1 MEISMTEIIPSHN
14 EKLLLVKRAKQGDK
28 NAFCNLIR
36 EHKSC
41 MYGVAKSILNEEE
54 DIKDA
59 LSSSILKVYESIGLL
74 RNDKYFK
81 TWLIK
86 IVINQ
91 CYEIC
96 RKNNRVTFLN
106 REDKAYEQIYL
117 DTYED
122 LDLKRALDSLD
133 DELKVIVKLYYY
145 EDLSLKE
152 ISKILDM
159 PQGTLKS
166 RLARARKKL
175 YEILKED

>member
-1 MEISMTEIIPSHN
+1 MEVSMTGIIPSGN
-14 EKLLLVKRAKQGDK
+14 EELLLVKRAKQGDK

-36 EHKSC
+36 DYKSS
-41 MYGVAKSILNEEE
+41 MYGVAKTILKEEE

-59 LSSSILKVYESIGLL
+59 LSSSILKAYEGIGTL
-74 RNDKYFK
+74 RNDEYFK

-96 RKNNRVTFLN
+96 RKNSRITFL
-106 REDKAYEQIYL
+106 DKNQKVNEERYV

-122 LDLKRALDSLD
+122 LDLKRALDSLEE
-133 DELKVIVKLYYY
+133 ELKIIVELYYY
-145 EDLSLKE
+145 EDLSLKDMA
-152 ISKILDM
+152 KILEV

-166 RLARARKKL
+166 RLSRARKRL
-175 YEILKED
+175 YSILKED